1 MKPKMTIGVI
11 GAMDS
16 EMEALYS
23 LLSNAESVRI
33 AGLIFYS
40 GETSDKK

>member
-1 MKPKMTIGVI
+1 MKSKMTIGMI

-16 EMEALYS
+16 EMETLCS
-23 LLSNAESVRI
+23 LPSNAESVRI

-40 GETSDKK
+40 EETSG